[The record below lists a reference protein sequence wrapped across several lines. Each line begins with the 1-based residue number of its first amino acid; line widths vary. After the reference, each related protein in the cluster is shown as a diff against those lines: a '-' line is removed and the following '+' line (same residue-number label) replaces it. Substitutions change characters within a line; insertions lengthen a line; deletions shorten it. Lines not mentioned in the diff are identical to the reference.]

1 MLQHLRLLAILVV
14 ALASDAADVRYSL
27 TMLASELYA
36 LAQVA
41 MLSFLLSLSIES
53 YIHLTPLRLDTWQKA
68 PQNMRS
74 RGKQLKRRRKQLRC
88 SHQMRQ

>member
-1 MLQHLRLLAILVV
+1 M

-41 MLSFLLSLSIES
+41 MLSFHLSLSIES
-53 YIHLTPLRLDTWQKA
+53 YIHLA
-68 PQNMRS
+68 PHDLFASELACLVELAM
-74 RGKQLKRRRKQLRC
+74 LKITV
-88 SHQMRQ
+88 S